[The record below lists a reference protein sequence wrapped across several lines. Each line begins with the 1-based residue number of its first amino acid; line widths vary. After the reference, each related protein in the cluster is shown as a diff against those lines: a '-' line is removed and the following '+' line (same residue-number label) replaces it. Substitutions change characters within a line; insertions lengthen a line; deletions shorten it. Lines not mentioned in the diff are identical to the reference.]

1 MKLCVFA
8 CAALCAAQPITIKTG
23 TLIDGKGGALRNLV
37 VSIEGSKITR
47 VEPAGRA
54 KPTYDLS
61 ALTLM
66 PGWIDTHIHPNTH
79 FDKDNRFVDGHEPV
93 QQEALYEAGNLE
105 ATLEAGFTTVQSLG
119 AAIDKDV
126 RDAINAGA
134 LPGPRLLTS
143 IHQFTDKSGDPA
155 KLREMVRQT
164 KAEGAD
170 VIKIFATASIRD
182 GGKQT
187 MTDAQIAAV
196 CGEAKAQGMRAVVH
210 LYPAD
215 TARKVILAGCTG
227 VEHGTFL
234 DDATLQL
241 MHDRGI
247 FFDPNYLVFHNYL
260 DNKPKYLGIGN
271 YTEEGFANM
280 VKVIPQVGEVLRRAR
295 AKQVKIVLGT
305 DANAGAHGRN
315 YEEFIYH
322 VKEGGDKPM
331 EAIMSGTSVAAESLG
346 LGSKIGTLAP
356 GFEADLVG
364 VEGNPLDD
372 ITAVR
377 RVVFVMKGG
386 HLVKYDPGRKW

>member
-1 MKLCVFA
+1 MKIYVFA
-8 CAALCAAQPITIKTG
+8 CAAICVAQPITIKTG
-23 TLIDGKGGALRNLV
+23 TLIDGKGGVQRNVV
-37 VSIEGSKITR
+37 VSIDGPKITH
-47 VEPAGRA
+47 VDPAGRA

-61 ALTLM
+61 AFTLT
-66 PGWIDTHIHPNTH
+66 PGWIDTHVHPNTH
-79 FDKDNRFVDGHEPV
+79 FDKNNRFVDGKEPLE
-93 QQEALYEAGNLE
+93 QEALYEAGNLL
-105 ATLEAGFTTVQSLG
+105 ATLQAGFTTVQSL
-119 AAIDKDV
+119 AAPIDKEV

-143 IHQFTDKSGDPA
+143 IHQINDKSGDPA
-155 KLREMVRQT
+155 KLRELVRQY

-170 VIKIFATASIRD
+170 VIKIFASASIRD

-187 MTDAQIAAV
+187 LTDEQITAV

-210 LYPAD
+210 VYTAD

-227 VEHGTFL
+227 IEHGAFL

-260 DNKPKYLGIGN
+260 DNKSKYLGIGN
-271 YTEEGFANM
+271 YTEVGFANM
-280 VKVIPQVGEVLRRAR
+280 VKVIPQVSDALRRAR
-295 AKQVKIVLGT
+295 AKQVKVVLGT

-315 YEEFIYH
+315 YEEFIYR

-331 EAIMSGTSVAAESLG
+331 DAIMSGTSVAAESLG
-346 LGSKIGTLAP
+346 LGGKIGAIAP
-356 GFEADLVG
+356 GFEADLVAVAG
-364 VEGNPLDD
+364 DPLED

-386 HLVKYDPGRKW
+386 RLIKYDPGR

>member
-1 MKLCVFA
+1 MKTLVFA
-8 CAALCAAQPITIKTG
+8 CAAICVAQPITIKTG
-23 TLIDGKGGALRNLV
+23 ALIDGKGGVQRNVV
-37 VSIEGSKITR
+37 VSIDGSKITH
-47 VEPAGRA
+47 VDPAGRA

-61 ALTLM
+61 AFTLM
-66 PGWIDTHIHPNTH
+66 PGWIDTHVHPNTH
-79 FDKDNRFVDGHEPV
+79 FDKNNRFVDGKEPPE
-93 QQEALYEAGNLE
+93 QEALYEAGNLL
-105 ATLEAGFTTVQSLG
+105 ATLQAGFTTVQSL
-119 AAIDKDV
+119 AAPIDKEV

-143 IHQFTDKSGDPA
+143 IHQIHDNSGDPA
-155 KLREMVRQT
+155 KLRELVRQY

-170 VIKIFATASIRD
+170 VIKIFASASIRD

-187 MTDAQIAAV
+187 LTDEQITAV

-210 LYPAD
+210 VYTAD
-215 TARKVILAGCTG
+215 TSRKVILAGCTG
-227 VEHGTFL
+227 IEHGAFL

-247 FFDPNYLVFHNYL
+247 FFDPNYLVFHNYF

-271 YTEEGFANM
+271 YTEAGFANM
-280 VKVIPQVGEVLRRAR
+280 VKVIPQVSDALRRAR
-295 AKQVKIVLGT
+295 AKQVKVVLGT

-315 YEEFIYH
+315 YEEFIYR

-331 EAIMSGTSVAAESLG
+331 DAIMSGTSVAAESLR
-346 LGSKIGTLAP
+346 LGDKIGTVAP
-356 GFEADLVG
+356 GFEADLVAVAG
-364 VEGNPLDD
+364 DPLED

-386 HLVKYDPGRKW
+386 RLIKYDPGR